1 MIYNYW
7 VKGSTIDL
15 ENQRNFVFD
24 KEWKKNKSV
33 NVLYWELIKP
43 CICLDHF
50 QLISIIKISKIEK
63 NEKLPKIP
71 HS

>member
-24 KEWKKNKSV
+24 KEWKKIKVWMYYIENWLNLASV
-33 NVLYWELIKP
+33 
-43 CICLDHF
+43 
-50 QLISIIKISKIEK
+50 
-63 NEKLPKIP
+63 
-71 HS
+71 